1 MDTANLAYG
10 VVLPLELK
18 ARHSLEPQKSTTATL
33 SIVTI
38 NLTDNSDPT
47 GTSRG
52 TILSNPRDDSDPHAD
67 LGFRAYL
74 SWETGAFKEVGW
86 ELEYHNVFSVD
97 LAKAER
103 MLKMLKRVRKAHSD
117 FPIAPSGFAQYVAL
131 LGAAIGIKY
140 MVTAENEETERRNHY
155 PDGWYR
161 IRPIRDA
168 QNYVSSLLSAF
179 ERKYVLEAGG
189 SVRDVSASHL

>member
-38 NLTDNSDPT
+38 NLTGNSDPT

-74 SWETGAFKEVGW
+74 SWATGAFKEVGW

-117 FPIAPSGFAQYVAL
+117 FPV
-131 LGAAIGIKY
+131 
-140 MVTAENEETERRNHY
+140 
-155 PDGWYR
+155 
-161 IRPIRDA
+161 
-168 QNYVSSLLSAF
+168 
-179 ERKYVLEAGG
+179 
-189 SVRDVSASHL
+189 